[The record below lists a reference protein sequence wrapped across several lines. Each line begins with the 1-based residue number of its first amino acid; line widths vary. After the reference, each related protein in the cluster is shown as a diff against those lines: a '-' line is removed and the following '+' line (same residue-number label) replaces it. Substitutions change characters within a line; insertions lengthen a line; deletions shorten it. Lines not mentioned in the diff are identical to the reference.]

1 MISRLRKRGQIA
13 SFMIAV
19 IVILLIGM
27 MVTVNLGK
35 VAMNK
40 THTANAADAG
50 ALAGSSGYNST
61 LNNLAYQNWLM
72 VTAYLGEAIV
82 FLWPISICSENVRF
96 IEWNM
101 YWVTASVDYYLAWK
115 AGDEGYEEARNSA
128 RQLAL
133 VNSGIDQ
140 PKASREGG
148 ESYKEW
154 LTKKSEFEEYMD
166 REDYRE
172 DDSGTIYYN
181 WTDQEKYG
189 QSDSAGKNLVKVEV
203 DGPDFPGLIPMPMV
217 LVGLFMDGPFAPCV
231 PVCSHACLSCVICS
245 AALMTYWGCL
255 DSILA
260 TAWPVPLLPIPFTQ
274 YHGWGCTTC
283 GEGIVVVKV
292 TGGTVHGDPMS
303 WIMPSAAACGGTAW
317 NIVLYTV
324 PIAYIADIVEDD
336 PEIEVTV
343 TRKEPRINLGL
354 WRMNYDD
361 PNQTGQGITSSA
373 RAKTSG
379 GVVAGPSPKQSYD
392 SHLIEVSK

>member
-1 MISRLRKRGQIA
+1 MISRFRKRGQIA

-72 VTAYLGEAIV
+72 VTSYLGEAII
-82 FLWPISICSENVRF
+82 FLWPMSVCN
-96 IEWNM
+96 EWM
-101 YWVTASVDYYLAWK
+101 RYLEWRIYWRLAVVEFWLMWE
-115 AGDEGYEEARNSA
+115 AGEDGYEEARNSA

-133 VNSGIDQ
+133 VNVGIDQ
-140 PKASREGG
+140 PKADRETG

-154 LTKKSEFEEYMD
+154 LTKKSEFEEYMED
-166 REDYRE
+166 EDYKE
-172 DDSGTIYYN
+172 KDSSTIYYN
-181 WTDQEKYG
+181 WTDQKKYG
-189 QSDSAGKNLVKVEV
+189 QSDSAGKNSVKVEV
-203 DGPDFPGLIPMPMV
+203 HGPYFPGLYPQTMV
-217 LVGLFMDGPFAPCV
+217 LVGLFSYKIPPPVPCGDCNLLCAATLLV
-231 PVCSHACLSCVICS
+231 YNACLKKIGLASM
-245 AALMTYWGCL
+245 ALMGPATIACHVGCCTCSTY
-255 DSILA
+255 
-260 TAWPVPLLPIPFTQ
+260 V
-274 YHGWGCTTC
+274 TTENPGGLVGGRYFFPSGAIC
-283 GEGIVVVKV
+283 GM
-292 TGGTVHGDPMS
+292 TVWDIG
-303 WIMPSAAACGGTAW
+303 
-317 NIVLYTV
+317 LYTV
-324 PIAYIADIVEDD
+324 PIAYAFDIIDDD

-379 GVVAGPSPKQSYD
+379 GKVGGPNPKQSYD